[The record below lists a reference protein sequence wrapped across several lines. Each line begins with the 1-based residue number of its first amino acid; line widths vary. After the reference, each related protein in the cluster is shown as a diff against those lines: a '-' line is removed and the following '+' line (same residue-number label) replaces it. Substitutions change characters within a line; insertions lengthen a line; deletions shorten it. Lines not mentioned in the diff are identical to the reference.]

1 MRLFKKEARGQQQKK
16 GDLYPVLH
24 VVDSLKGYLKEVVQ
38 KEVDSLQELSR
49 VNTSFQHVLG
59 ETENFKGRLQDF
71 GQTFSNI
78 NEVSGQFMSVR
89 EEINQSV
96 KQAESE
102 VEELKN
108 RSLQV
113 EAHFQEMES
122 TFRDFEEA
130 IKKIRE
136 STKKIET
143 IAEQTNILALN
154 ASIEAARAGE
164 FGKGF
169 AVVAGEVKNLA
180 DEIKGLVSDVG
191 DGVSE
196 VEQGT
201 NNLNANIRASSQ
213 ALMQSVE
220 KVDDTYKMFDSISQS
235 AESAKT
241 VQSEISD
248 AIESSQAALDGLC
261 GYFDDATQQYQD
273 VLNHID
279 YANKLGTTK
288 SAIFEDVDNML
299 SQVPPIIKECG

>member
-1 MRLFKKEARGQQQKK
+1 MRLFKKEAGRQQQKK

-24 VVDSLKGYLKEVVQ
+24 IAESLKGYLKEIVH
-38 KEVDSLQELSR
+38 KEVDSLQELSK

-59 ETENFKGRLQDF
+59 ETESFKGKLQDF

-78 NEVSGQFMSVR
+78 NEVSSQFVSVR
-89 EEINQSV
+89 DEINQSV
-96 KQAESE
+96 KQAENE

-108 RSLQV
+108 SSLQV
-113 EAHFQEMES
+113 EAHFEEMES
-122 TFRDFEEA
+122 TFRDFENA

-136 STKKIET
+136 SIKSIET

-191 DGVSE
+191 DGIQE

-201 NNLNANIRASSQ
+201 NNLNTKINSSSQ
-213 ALMQSVE
+213 ALTQSVK
-220 KVDDTYKMFDSISQS
+220 KVDQTYEMFDHISQS
-235 AESAKT
+235 AESAKS
-241 VQSEISD
+241 VQAEISD
-248 AIESSQAALDGLC
+248 AIENSQAELDGLC
-261 GYFDDATQQYQD
+261 GYFDDAAQQYQD
-273 VLNHID
+273 VLSHID
-279 YANKLGTTK
+279 HASSLGTTK
-288 SAIFEDVDNML
+288 SAMFEDIDNML
-299 SQVPPIIKECG
+299 CQVEPIIKECS

>member
-1 MRLFKKEARGQQQKK
+1 MRLFKKEAKVQQQKK
-16 GDLYPVLH
+16 ESLYPVLH

-59 ETENFKGRLQDF
+59 ETESFKGKLQDF

-78 NEVSGQFMSVR
+78 NETSSQFMTVR
-89 EEINQSV
+89 DEINESV
-96 KQAESE
+96 KQAEGE

-108 RSLQV
+108 SSLQV
-113 EAHFQEMES
+113 ETHFEEMES
-122 TFRDFEEA
+122 TFRDFENA

-191 DGVSE
+191 DGILE

-201 NNLNANIRASSQ
+201 NNLNSNIQASSQ

-220 KVDDTYKMFDSISQS
+220 KVDQTYETFDRISQS
-235 AESAKT
+235 AESAKV

-248 AIESSQAALDGLC
+248 AIVGSQAALDGLC
-261 GYFDDATQQYQD
+261 GYFDEATKQYED
-273 VLNHID
+273 VLRHIEH
-279 YANKLGTTK
+279 ANRLGTTK
-288 SAIFEDVDNML
+288 SAMFEDVDNML

>member
-1 MRLFKKEARGQQQKK
+1 MRLFKKETSGQQQKK
-16 GDLYPVLH
+16 ENLYPITH
-24 VVDSLKGYLKEVVQ
+24 VVESLKGYLKQVVQ
-38 KEVDSLQELSR
+38 KEVDSLQELSKI
-49 VNTSFQHVLG
+49 NISFQHVLG
-59 ETENFKGRLQDF
+59 ETESFKGKLQEF
-71 GQTFSNI
+71 GQSFSNI
-78 NEVSGQFMSVR
+78 NDVAEQFVSVR
-89 EEINQSV
+89 DEINQSV

-113 EAHFQEMES
+113 EAHFEETES
-122 TFRDFEEA
+122 TFRNFEDA

-180 DEIKGLVSDVG
+180 DEIKELVSAVG
-191 DGVSE
+191 DGILE

-201 NNLNANIRASSQ
+201 NDLNANIKASQQ

-220 KVDDTYKMFDSISQS
+220 KVDQTYEMFDHISQS
-235 AESAKT
+235 AESAKS
-241 VQSEISD
+241 VQAEISGV
-248 AIESSQAALDGLC
+248 IENSQAALDGLC
-261 GYFDDATQQYQD
+261 GYFDDATQEYQV
-273 VLNHID
+273 VLSHID
-279 YANKLGTTK
+279 YANNLGTTK
-288 SAIFEDVDNML
+288 SAMFEDVDNML
-299 SQVPPIIKECG
+299 SQVQPIIKECS